1 MNKFQAVLFDFDG
14 VLCHDHFYDKT
25 FLAERP
31 EVCAWVNT
39 HIFND
44 AELTRKWMRGQMSS
58 IEINEFVADGTG
70 IDFSVVQ
77 KKFEDSIR
85 LMRLDERVVQL
96 AERLMLSGIKTGIV
110 TDNMDVFSSITVPDK
125 NLDELFNVILN
136 SSDHGLLKQDEN
148 GKVFDVALEAL
159 DVKIENALHIDDSPK
174 NIELFKNKGG
184 NGFLY
189 KDFNELEK
197 LLSL

>member
-70 IDFSVVQ
+70 IDFSEVQ

>member
-136 SSDHGLLKQDEN
+136 SSDHGLLKQDDN